1 MFKEHLKTIR
11 FAAVICVISSL
22 LLSTTVAV
30 LKQRQDDNVEL
41 DRMVNVLKAFGQ
53 PITNDDGR
61 PLTKEE
67 VDSIFAIFI
76 QEVLID
82 KESGD
87 LLDGLTSA
95 DIPRSER
102 KARTA
107 MDKTVL
113 PLYLWV
119 EDGRII
125 QYAFPV
131 SGRGLWSVIYGYVAV
146 DNSLSE
152 FRGITFYKHNET
164 PGMGADIERSWFQ
177 EQFKGKVFFKDGE
190 LKRMQVKR
198 EGASPDDL
206 HAVSGISAATMTGNG
221 LNVFLNRDLE
231 LYERYFSKIRGKTEV
246 GDG

>member
-1 MFKEHLKTIR
+1 MISENLKTIR
-11 FAAVICVISSL
+11 FATVICVISSL

-53 PITNDDGR
+53 PTTNADDR
-61 PLTKEE
+61 PFTKEE
-67 VDSIFAIFI
+67 VDNIFSDYI
-76 QEVLID
+76 QEILID

-87 LLDGLTSA
+87 LLEGLTSA
-95 DIPRSER
+95 DIPKRER
-102 KARTA
+102 KARTVK
-107 MDKTVL
+107 DKTVL
-113 PLYLWV
+113 PLYRWIENGKV
-119 EDGRII
+119 A

-146 DNSLSE
+146 DDSLSE
-152 FRGITFYKHNET
+152 FRGITFYRHNET
-164 PGMGADIERSWFQ
+164 PGMGADIERAWFQ
-177 EQFKGKVFFKDGE
+177 DQFKGKVFFRDGE
-190 LKRMQVKR
+190 LQRLEVKK

-231 LYERYFSKIRGKTEV
+231 MYERYFSKIRGTVEV